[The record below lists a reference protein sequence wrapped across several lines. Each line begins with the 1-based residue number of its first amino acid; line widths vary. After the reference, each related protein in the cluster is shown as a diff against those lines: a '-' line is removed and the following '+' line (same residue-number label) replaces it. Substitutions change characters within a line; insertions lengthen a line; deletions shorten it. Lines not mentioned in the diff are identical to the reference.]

1 MTLTEEDLKEL
12 GITAFGA
19 RKKML
24 LTIQGGSYAI
34 LTVFLKRCR
43 IYFTILYAGSN
54 GRKKERGALG
64 RHVKGEGN
72 PSRLACLPRASSSSL
87 RPFIPS
93 ACYAGYN

>member
-43 IYFTILYAGSN
+43 IYFTILYF
-54 GRKKERGALG
+54 RCHLVLE
-64 RHVKGEGN
+64 
-72 PSRLACLPRASSSSL
+72 
-87 RPFIPS
+87 
-93 ACYAGYN
+93 